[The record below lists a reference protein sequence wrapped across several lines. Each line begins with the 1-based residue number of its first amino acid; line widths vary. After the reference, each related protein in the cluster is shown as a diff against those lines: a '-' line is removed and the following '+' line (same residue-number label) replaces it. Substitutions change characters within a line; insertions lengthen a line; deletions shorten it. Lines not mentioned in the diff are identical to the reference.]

1 LLPAAP
7 HVSFTEVGTQLVLTA
22 RAAAPG
28 TCVDVGARQI
38 CLDGRYRRVGVNG
51 ALGRLRAIPG
61 VVLVRAGDTVTLRFH
76 PRAVRLRFGRVR
88 WSVPGGVARTL
99 DVRPLGEPACF
110 GAAARAGHCTNPALG
125 RTVTPHPAQ
134 ALLMPDAPC
143 APERTRYAVLEPCDF
158 GDLDAPRAPAAAL
171 IGDSHAA
178 HLRAAVEVVAQAR
191 GWRAVSLTHPGC
203 AFSVEA
209 YPAPPPIP
217 QRCHAHGDEALR
229 WLRAHPSVH
238 VVFTSAA
245 AGRGFSPGGFAAMWR
260 AVPRSV
266 RRIYVIRDVP
276 RVPLWV
282 AACVS
287 AVIRRHARPNGACA
301 VPRAP
306 LDDPEADA
314 ARLAGGRVRLID
326 LARYFCSR
334 SRCFPVVGNAY
345 VYKDDNHINR
355 VFATTLGP
363 YLLRRL

>member
-1 LLPAAP
+1 
-7 HVSFTEVGTQLVLTA
+7 
-22 RAAAPG
+22 
-28 TCVDVGARQI
+28 
-38 CLDGRYRRVGVNG
+38 
-51 ALGRLRAIPG
+51 
-61 VVLVRAGDTVTLRFH
+61 VTLRFH

-88 WSVPGGVARTL
+88 WSVPGAAAGTL

-110 GAAARAGHCTNPALG
+110 GAAALVRHCTNPALG
-125 RTVTPHPAQ
+125 RTVTPHPSA
-134 ALLMPDAPC
+134 ALLLPDAPC
-143 APERTRYAVLEPCDF
+143 TPEHTRYAVLEPCDF

-178 HLRAAVEVVAQAR
+178 HLRAAVEVAAQAR

-209 YPAPPPIP
+209 YPAPQPIP
-217 QRCHAHGDEALR
+217 QRCHAHGEEALR

-245 AGRGFSPGGFAAMWR
+245 AGRGFSAGGFAAMWR
-260 AVPRSV
+260 RVPASV
-266 RRIYVIRDVP
+266 HRIYVIRDVP
-276 RVPLWV
+276 RVPL
-282 AACVS
+282 ATAGCVS
-287 AVIRRHARPNGACA
+287 TVIRRHARPAGACA

-314 ARLAGGRVRLID
+314 ARLGRGRVRLID
-326 LARYFCSR
+326 LTRCFCGGR
-334 SRCFPVVGNAY
+334 RCFPIVGNAY